1 MRFQNNGN
9 IDFHV
14 WGSGAAD
21 TTGDGHIPLILKNDG
36 DAYFNG
42 NVGIGTSNPTSKLKV
57 YSGGTITL
65 DPNFNQSSIIIKSTP
80 STTGLIL

>member
-14 WGSGAAD
+14 WESGAAD
-21 TTGDGHIPLILKNDG
+21 TTGNDYIPLILKNDG

-42 NVGIGTSNPTSKLKV
+42 NVGIGTASPHAKLEVNGTSKFDGNLIFGSA
-57 YSGGTITL
+57 YTL
-65 DPNFNQSSIIIKSTP
+65 VKPLSVADIS
-80 STTGLIL
+80 